1 MEVCCILLSLL
12 VVVAVFCI
20 SDIIR
25 FARSYHKQGY
35 IWKESIQKSIES
47 FFDTHNDDKF
57 I

>member
-1 MEVCCILLSLL
+1 MEACYILLSLF

-35 IWKESIQKSIES
+35 TWKESIQKSIES
-47 FFDTHNDDKF
+47 FFDMHNDDKF